1 MLQQNEIFRILL
13 FSRRTKIRRIQRDIR
28 LSGKFLSFHKVMI
41 EEQQFLFYINFI
53 ELSIIHFVIFLLL
66 CSRIIQ

>member
-41 EEQQFLFYINFI
+41 EEQQFLFYIISLN
-53 ELSIIHFVIFLLL
+53 
-66 CSRIIQ
+66 